1 MIRIFAIS
9 LIGATLSLLALEP
22 AAAAGPSTH
31 PKASASEW
39 EVPDPDTTGMQ
50 PAVVRLIREARG
62 ALRTRPTSPE
72 AWGHLAAV
80 CYAHNEYDCAEV
92 AYRHATE
99 LAPDRFRWIYLLAIV
114 RQHQGADPDE
124 VIALLQRAVDRA
136 PDYPPAQYRLGY
148 ALALRG
154 QMAESSE
161 VFLRVLELRPDY
173 ALAHRGL
180 GDVLL
185 ALGDLPR
192 AVIHLERAARL
203 APKEGAVV
211 SSLAR
216 AYARMGQKDRARET
230 AERAQTLKKSHAIR
244 DPVHS
249 EVLALA
255 VNLAA
260 CEQRAERHL
269 DAGEYVQA
277 IPDLKI
283 ILELQPDDP
292 DIHAALGQAY
302 RKSGRPELAITHFTK
317 ALTLKDDMAIAHFA
331 LASVFL
337 DQGRLDDAIGHLRK
351 TRTHAP
357 EHTRARVLLGE
368 ALRRQGDIDEAIA
381 EFEQAAKLG
390 ELGAQ
395 AHFYWGKALASRG
408 DVEQAADHYKKAT
421 QLSPDHADAH
431 FSLGFLLERLGKME
445 EALAH
450 YRRAAEIDPTHRAAR
465 RLRRLRARGRQP

>member
-1 MIRIFAIS
+1 MIRIPTIS
-9 LIGATLSLLALEP
+9 LLGATLSLLALAP
-22 AAAAGPSTH
+22 AAEAGLPTDR
-31 PKASASEW
+31 KASASEW
-39 EVPDPDTTGMQ
+39 EVPNPDTTGMQ
-50 PAVVRLIREARG
+50 PAVVRLILEVRG
-62 ALRTRPTSPE
+62 AVRARPTSPE
-72 AWGHLAAV
+72 AWGRLATA
-80 CYAHNEYDCAEV
+80 CDAHHEYDCAEA
-92 AYRHATE
+92 AYRHAME

-136 PDYPPAQYRLGY
+136 PDYPPAQYRLGH

-154 QMAESSE
+154 QMAEARE
-161 VFLRVLELRPDY
+161 VFFSVLERRPDY

-185 ALGDLPR
+185 ALGDVPQ
-192 AVIHLERAARL
+192 AVVHLERAARL
-203 APKEGAVV
+203 APEEGAIV

-216 AYARMGQKDRARET
+216 AYARMGRKDRARKT
-230 AERAQTLKKSHAIR
+230 AERARNLEQSHVIR
-244 DPVHS
+244 DPVRL

-260 CEQRAERHL
+260 CQERAKRHL
-269 DAGEYVQA
+269 DAGEYIEA

-283 ILELQPDDP
+283 ILELQPDNP

-302 RKSGRPELAITHFTK
+302 RKSGRPQRAITHFTK
-317 ALTLKDDMAIAHFA
+317 ALALKDDMAIAHFA

-337 DQGRLDDAIGHLRK
+337 DQGRLDDASGHLRK
-351 TRTHAP
+351 TLIHAP
-357 EHTRARVLLGE
+357 EHTKARVLLGE
-368 ALRRQGDIDEAIA
+368 FLRRQGKVNEAIA
-381 EFEQAAKLG
+381 EFEQAAKSGKLG
-390 ELGAQ
+390 SQ
-395 AHFYWGKALASRG
+395 AHFYWGTALASRG

-421 QLSPDHADAH
+421 QLSPDDANAH
-431 FSLGFLLERLGKME
+431 FSLGALLERLGKME

-465 RLRRLRARGRQP
+465 RLRWLRARGRQP